1 MLKISIFCFIVAA
14 IFFIIGICS
23 EVVLVIKDTG
33 IIAIIIV
40 PFLLALVSVFFIGLG
55 LVNYDKYI
63 VNNIKNT
70 INVSY
75 PNAEIIS
82 NINNNYN
89 EGYFVYDGKT
99 YHFERDNGVLQV
111 NEVGSMKAIT
121 ITK

>member
-23 EVVLVIKDTG
+23 EVVLVIKDTD
-33 IIAIIIV
+33 IITIIIV
-40 PFLLALVSVFFIGLG
+40 PFLLGLVSVFFIGLG

>member
-1 MLKISIFCFIVAA
+1 MLKISTFCVIVAA
-14 IFFIIGICS
+14 IFFILGICA
-23 EVVLVIKDTG
+23 EVVLLNYDAG
-33 IIAIIIV
+33 IISIIV
-40 PFLLALVSVFFIGLG
+40 PLILGVVSTFFIVLG
-55 LVNYDKYI
+55 YINNYKDNI
-63 VNNIKNT
+63 DNIKNT